1 MGNGMDSSILDTYL
15 YEENNLLDQLD
26 EMLVADEKNGDFSA
40 DDVNEIFRIMH
51 TIKGSSAMMEFTSI
65 STIAHHIEDV
75 FFYIRDKGIE
85 TLDPEHKKELFN
97 LMFRSEDYL
106 RSEIEKIEQ
115 GEPLSTNIDDFANE
129 INSFLQ
135 KISGATS
142 VDRTEK
148 AASDKPAETAP
159 EKPAEPA
166 APAPA
171 PTALIGELPDDKDAT
186 CFFHVFLE
194 EGIGME
200 NLRAFMIVN
209 AVRECEVDFRYYPDD
224 MESNQDSSQSIAENG
239 FFLAF
244 NSREDAAKAETLLK
258 IQNHIRSYE
267 LIDAKAAAEPQNA
280 QPAVSEPERDT
291 KAASQSAAPAAKP
304 ATPAPAPAPAQ
315 ASKKPASSSSHAPIK
330 QNLISVNLMKL
341 DSLMNIVGEIV
352 ITESMVT
359 SSPELNLLPR
369 DNRDNFMK
377 SARQLRKL
385 TNDLQDIAMSL
396 RMVPISGIFQKM
408 NRIVRDMK
416 QSLDKDVRLTI
427 IGEDTEVDKTIIDN
441 IQDPIMHI
449 VRNSMDHGIEETAQE
464 RIDAGKDPQGEII
477 LSASHTSSEVVI
489 SITDDG
495 YGMDP
500 QQILKK
506 AESKNMLTKPASEY
520 TQKEILGLIMLPGFS
535 TNTQVTEYSGRGV
548 GMDVVR
554 KNVEA
559 LGGTVAVSSTLGKGT
574 SISMKIPLT
583 LAIVDGMKV
592 TVGDSIFTI
601 PIANIRQSFKVKAEQ
616 IIRDEYGNEMV
627 ERVDRFYPI
636 VRLHS
641 FYHLPTEVTQME
653 DGILL
658 WVEANDRSYC
668 LFVDDLIGEQQV
680 VVKPLP
686 AFLSDFNLKEHGITG
701 CTILGDG
708 NISIIL
714 DVLNLYSIAVENA

>member
-1 MGNGMDSSILDTYL
+1 MSSGMDSSILDTYL

-26 EMLVADEKNGDFSA
+26 EMLVADEKNGDFST

-51 TIKGSSAMMEFTSI
+51 TIKGSSAMMEFNSI

-106 RSEIEKIEQ
+106 RSEIEKVEQ
-115 GEPLSTNIDDFANE
+115 GVPLSTDIDAFSNE
-129 INSFLQ
+129 INSFLK
-135 KISGATS
+135 KISGAAPAQPEAS
-142 VDRTEK
+142 Q
-148 AASDKPAETAP
+148 AASGSSN
-159 EKPAEPA
+159 PA
-166 APAPA
+166 APAS
-171 PTALIGELPDDKDAT
+171 LPDDKDAA

-194 EGIGME
+194 EGVGME
-200 NLRAFMIVN
+200 NLRAYMIVN
-209 AVRECEVDFRYYPDD
+209 AVRECEVTFRFYPSD
-224 MESNQDSSQSIAENG
+224 METDPDTSQKIAENG

-244 NSREDAAKAETLLK
+244 DSSEDASKAEGILK
-258 IQNHIRSYE
+258 TQNHIRSYE
-267 LIDAKAAAEPQNA
+267 LVNVPKAAPPAKAEEKKAS
-280 QPAVSEPERDT
+280 VS
-291 KAASQSAAPAAKP
+291 KP
-304 ATPAPAPAPAQ
+304 TAPAPASTDTAAGKAAPML
-315 ASKKPASSSSHAPIK
+315 SHAPVK

-341 DSLMNIVGEIV
+341 DSLMDIVGEIV

-396 RMVPISGIFQKM
+396 RMVPISGVFQKM

-416 QSLDKDVRLTI
+416 QSLGKDVRLTI
-427 IGEDTEVDKTIIDN
+427 VGEDTEVDKTIVDN

-464 RIDAGKDPQGEII
+464 RIAAGKDPQGEIV

-489 SITDDG
+489 SIKDDG

-500 QQILKK
+500 QKILEK
-506 AESKNMLTKPASEY
+506 ARSKNMLTKPDSEY
-520 TQKEILGLIMLPGFS
+520 SQKEILGLIMLPGFS
-535 TNTQVTEYSGRGV
+535 TNTAVTEYSGRGV
-548 GMDVVR
+548 GMDVVK
-554 KNVEA
+554 KNVES
-559 LGGTVAVSSTLGKGT
+559 LGGIVSVSSTYGEGT
-574 SISMKIPLT
+574 TISMKIPLT

-601 PIANIRQSFKVKAEQ
+601 PIANIRQSFKVKADQ
-616 IIRDEYGNEMV
+616 VIKDEYGNEMV
-627 ERVDRFYPI
+627 ERVDHFYPI

-686 AFLSDFNLKEHGITG
+686 AFLSEFNLKDHGITG
-701 CTILGDG
+701 CTIMGDG

-714 DVLNLYSIAVENA
+714 DILSLYSIAVENA

>member
-1 MGNGMDSSILDTYL
+1 MSSGMDSSILDTYL

-26 EMLVADEKNGDFSA
+26 EMLVADEKNGDFST

-51 TIKGSSAMMEFTSI
+51 TIKGSSAMMEFNSI

-106 RSEIEKIEQ
+106 RSEIEKVEQ
-115 GEPLSTNIDDFANE
+115 GVPLSTDIDAFSNE
-129 INSFLQ
+129 INSFLK
-135 KISGATS
+135 KISGAAPAQP
-142 VDRTEK
+142 E
-148 AASDKPAETAP
+148 ASQ
-159 EKPAEPA
+159 A
-166 APAPA
+166 APAASGAAA
-171 PTALIGELPDDKDAT
+171 PSSLPDDKDAA

-194 EGIGME
+194 EGVGME
-200 NLRAFMIVN
+200 NLRAYMIVN
-209 AVRECEVDFRYYPDD
+209 AVRECEVTFRFYPSD
-224 MESNQDSSQSIAENG
+224 METDSDTSQKIAENG

-244 NSREDAAKAETLLK
+244 DSSEDASKAEGILK
-258 IQNHIRSYE
+258 TQNHIRSYE
-267 LIDAKAAAEPQNA
+267 LVNVPKAAPPAKAEEKKAS
-280 QPAVSEPERDT
+280 VSKST
-291 KAASQSAAPAAKP
+291 
-304 ATPAPAPAPAQ
+304 APAPASTDTAAGKAAPML
-315 ASKKPASSSSHAPIK
+315 SHAPVK

-341 DSLMNIVGEIV
+341 DSLMDIVGEIV

-396 RMVPISGIFQKM
+396 RMVPISGVFQKM

-416 QSLDKDVRLTI
+416 QSLGKDVRLTI
-427 IGEDTEVDKTIIDN
+427 VGEDTEVDKTIVDN

-464 RIDAGKDPQGEII
+464 RIAAGKDPQGEIV

-489 SITDDG
+489 SVKDDG

-500 QQILKK
+500 QKILEK
-506 AESKNMLTKPASEY
+506 ARSKNMLTKPDSEY
-520 TQKEILGLIMLPGFS
+520 SQKEILGLIMLPGFS
-535 TNTQVTEYSGRGV
+535 TNTAVTEYSGRGV
-548 GMDVVR
+548 GMDVVK
-554 KNVEA
+554 KNVES
-559 LGGTVAVSSTLGKGT
+559 LGGIVSVSSTYGEGT
-574 SISMKIPLT
+574 TISMKIPLT

-601 PIANIRQSFKVKAEQ
+601 PIANIRQSFKVKADQ
-616 IIRDEYGNEMV
+616 VIKDEYGNEMV
-627 ERVDRFYPI
+627 ERVDHFYPI

-686 AFLSDFNLKEHGITG
+686 AFLSEFNLKDHGITG
-701 CTILGDG
+701 CTIMGDG

-714 DVLNLYSIAVENA
+714 DILSLYSIAVENA

>member
-1 MGNGMDSSILDTYL
+1 MSSGMDSSILDTYL

-26 EMLVADEKNGDFSA
+26 EMLVADEKNGDFST

-51 TIKGSSAMMEFTSI
+51 TIKGSSAMMEFNSI

-106 RSEIEKIEQ
+106 RSEIEKVEQ
-115 GEPLSTNIDDFANE
+115 GVPLSTDIDAFSNE
-129 INSFLQ
+129 INSFLK
-135 KISGATS
+135 KISGAAPAQP
-142 VDRTEK
+142 E
-148 AASDKPAETAP
+148 ASQ
-159 EKPAEPA
+159 A
-166 APAPA
+166 APAASGAAASGAAASGAAASGAAASGAAASGAAAPGAAAPA
-171 PTALIGELPDDKDAT
+171 SLPDDKDAA

-194 EGIGME
+194 EGVGME
-200 NLRAFMIVN
+200 NLRAYMIVN
-209 AVRECEVDFRYYPDD
+209 AVKECDVNFRFYPSD
-224 MESNQDSSQSIAENG
+224 METDQDTSQTIAENG

-244 NSREDAAKAETLLK
+244 DSSEDASKAEGILK
-258 IQNHIRSYE
+258 TQNHIRSYE
-267 LIDAKAAAEPQNA
+267 LVNVPKAAPPAKAEEKKAS
-280 QPAVSEPERDT
+280 VS
-291 KAASQSAAPAAKP
+291 KP
-304 ATPAPAPAPAQ
+304 TAPAPASTDTAAGKAAPML
-315 ASKKPASSSSHAPIK
+315 SHAPVK

-341 DSLMNIVGEIV
+341 DSLMDIVGEIV

-396 RMVPISGIFQKM
+396 RMVPISGVFQKM

-416 QSLDKDVRLTI
+416 QSLGKDVRLTI
-427 IGEDTEVDKTIIDN
+427 VGEDTEVDKTIVDN

-464 RIDAGKDPQGEII
+464 RIAAGKDPQGEIV

-489 SITDDG
+489 SVKDDG

-500 QQILKK
+500 QKILEK
-506 AESKNMLTKPASEY
+506 ARSKNMLTKPDSEY
-520 TQKEILGLIMLPGFS
+520 SQKEILGLIMLPGFS
-535 TNTQVTEYSGRGV
+535 TNTEVTEYSGRGV
-548 GMDVVR
+548 GMDVVK
-554 KNVEA
+554 KNVES
-559 LGGTVAVSSTLGKGT
+559 LGGIVSVSSTYGEGT
-574 SISMKIPLT
+574 TISMKIPLT

-601 PIANIRQSFKVKAEQ
+601 PIANIRQSFKVKADQ
-616 IIRDEYGNEMV
+616 VIKDEYGNEMV
-627 ERVDRFYPI
+627 ERVDHFYPI

-686 AFLSDFNLKEHGITG
+686 AFLSEFNLKDHGITG
-701 CTILGDG
+701 CTIMGDG

-714 DVLNLYSIAVENA
+714 DILSLYSIAVENA

>member
-1 MGNGMDSSILDTYL
+1 MSSGMDSSILDTYL

-26 EMLVADEKNGDFSA
+26 EMLVADEKNGDFST

-51 TIKGSSAMMEFTSI
+51 TIKGSSAMMEFNSI

-106 RSEIEKIEQ
+106 RSEIEKVEQ
-115 GEPLSTNIDDFANE
+115 GVPLSTDIDAFSNE
-129 INSFLQ
+129 INSFLK
-135 KISGATS
+135 KISGAAPAQPEAS
-142 VDRTEK
+142 QAAP
-148 AASDKPAETAP
+148 AASGAA
-159 EKPAEPA
+159 ASGAAASGAAASAPA
-166 APAPA
+166 APAS
-171 PTALIGELPDDKDAT
+171 LPDDKDAA

-194 EGIGME
+194 EGVGME
-200 NLRAFMIVN
+200 NLRAYMIVN
-209 AVRECEVDFRYYPDD
+209 AVKECDVNFRFYPSD
-224 MESNQDSSQSIAENG
+224 METDQDTSQTIAENG

-244 NSREDAAKAETLLK
+244 DSSEDASKAEGILK
-258 IQNHIRSYE
+258 TQNHIRSYE
-267 LIDAKAAAEPQNA
+267 LVNVSKAAPPAKAEEKKAS
-280 QPAVSEPERDT
+280 VS
-291 KAASQSAAPAAKP
+291 KP
-304 ATPAPAPAPAQ
+304 TAPAPASTDTAAGKAAPML
-315 ASKKPASSSSHAPIK
+315 SHAPVK

-341 DSLMNIVGEIV
+341 DSLMDIVGEIV

-396 RMVPISGIFQKM
+396 RMVPISGVFQKM

-416 QSLDKDVRLTI
+416 QSLGKDVRLTI
-427 IGEDTEVDKTIIDN
+427 VGEDTEVDKTIVDN

-464 RIDAGKDPQGEII
+464 RIAAGKDPQGEIV

-489 SITDDG
+489 SVKDDG

-500 QQILKK
+500 QKILEK
-506 AESKNMLTKPASEY
+506 ARSKNMLTKPDSEY
-520 TQKEILGLIMLPGFS
+520 SQKEILGLIMLPGFS
-535 TNTQVTEYSGRGV
+535 TNTEVTEYSGRGV
-548 GMDVVR
+548 GMDVVK
-554 KNVEA
+554 KNVES
-559 LGGTVAVSSTLGKGT
+559 LGGIVSVSSTYGEGT
-574 SISMKIPLT
+574 TISMKIPLT

-601 PIANIRQSFKVKAEQ
+601 PIANIRQSFKVKADQ
-616 IIRDEYGNEMV
+616 VIKDEYGNEMV
-627 ERVDRFYPI
+627 ERVDHFYPI

-686 AFLSDFNLKEHGITG
+686 AFLSEFNLKDHGITG
-701 CTILGDG
+701 CTIMGDG

-714 DVLNLYSIAVENA
+714 DILSLYSIAVENA

>member
-1 MGNGMDSSILDTYL
+1 MSSGMDSSILDAYL

-26 EMLVADEKNGDFSA
+26 EMLVADEKNGDFST

-51 TIKGSSAMMEFTSI
+51 TIKGSSAMMEFNSI
-65 STIAHHIEDV
+65 STIAHRIEDV

-106 RSEIEKIEQ
+106 RSEIEKVEQ
-115 GEPLSTNIDDFANE
+115 GVPLSTDIDAFSNE
-129 INSFLQ
+129 INSFLK
-135 KISGATS
+135 KISGA
-142 VDRTEK
+142 
-148 AASDKPAETAP
+148 A
-159 EKPAEPA
+159 PA
-166 APAPA
+166 APEASQAAPA
-171 PTALIGELPDDKDAT
+171 ASGAAAPSSLPDDKDAA

-194 EGIGME
+194 EGVGME
-200 NLRAFMIVN
+200 NLRAYMIVN
-209 AVRECEVDFRYYPDD
+209 AVRECEVTFRFYPSD
-224 MESNQDSSQSIAENG
+224 METDPDTSQKIAENG

-244 NSREDAAKAETLLK
+244 DSSEDASKAEGILK
-258 IQNHIRSYE
+258 TQNHIRSYE
-267 LIDAKAAAEPQNA
+267 LVNVPKAAPPAKAEEKKAS
-280 QPAVSEPERDT
+280 VS
-291 KAASQSAAPAAKP
+291 KP
-304 ATPAPAPAPAQ
+304 TAPAPASTDTAAGKAAPML
-315 ASKKPASSSSHAPIK
+315 SHAPVK

-341 DSLMNIVGEIV
+341 DSLMDIVGEIV

-396 RMVPISGIFQKM
+396 RMVPISGVFQKM

-416 QSLDKDVRLTI
+416 QSLGKDVRLTI
-427 IGEDTEVDKTIIDN
+427 VGEDTEVDKTIVDN

-464 RIDAGKDPQGEII
+464 RIAAGKDPQGEIV

-489 SITDDG
+489 SVKDDG

-500 QQILKK
+500 QKILEK
-506 AESKNMLTKPASEY
+506 ARSKNMLTKPDSEY
-520 TQKEILGLIMLPGFS
+520 SQKEILGLIMLPGFS
-535 TNTQVTEYSGRGV
+535 TNTEVTEYSGRGV
-548 GMDVVR
+548 GMDVVK
-554 KNVEA
+554 KNVES
-559 LGGTVAVSSTLGKGT
+559 LGGIVSVSSTYGEGT
-574 SISMKIPLT
+574 TISMKIPLT

-601 PIANIRQSFKVKAEQ
+601 PIANIRQSFKVKADQ
-616 IIRDEYGNEMV
+616 VIKDEYGNEMV
-627 ERVDRFYPI
+627 ERVDHFYPI

-686 AFLSDFNLKEHGITG
+686 AFLSEFNLKDHGITG
-701 CTILGDG
+701 CTIMGDG

-714 DVLNLYSIAVENA
+714 DILSLYSIAVENA

>member
-1 MGNGMDSSILDTYL
+1 MSSGMDSSILDTYL

-26 EMLVADEKNGDFSA
+26 EMLVADEKNGDFST

-51 TIKGSSAMMEFTSI
+51 TIKGSSAMMEFNSI

-106 RSEIEKIEQ
+106 RSEIEKVEQ
-115 GEPLSTNIDDFANE
+115 GLPLSTDIDAFSNE
-129 INSFLQ
+129 INSFLK
-135 KISGATS
+135 KISGAAPAQP
-142 VDRTEK
+142 E
-148 AASDKPAETAP
+148 ASQ
-159 EKPAEPA
+159 A
-166 APAPA
+166 APAASGAAAPA
-171 PTALIGELPDDKDAT
+171 SLPDDKAAA

-194 EGIGME
+194 EGVGME
-200 NLRAFMIVN
+200 NLRAYMIVN
-209 AVRECEVDFRYYPDD
+209 AVRECEVTFRFYPSD
-224 MESNQDSSQSIAENG
+224 METDSDTSQKIAENG

-244 NSREDAAKAETLLK
+244 DSSEDASKAEGILK
-258 IQNHIRSYE
+258 TQNHIRSYE
-267 LIDAKAAAEPQNA
+267 LVNVPKAAPPIKAEEKKA
-280 QPAVSEPERDT
+280 SVSKST
-291 KAASQSAAPAAKP
+291 
-304 ATPAPAPAPAQ
+304 APAPASTDTAAVKAAPM
-315 ASKKPASSSSHAPIK
+315 PSHAPVK

-341 DSLMNIVGEIV
+341 DSLMDIVGEIV

-396 RMVPISGIFQKM
+396 RMVPISGVFQKM

-416 QSLDKDVRLTI
+416 QSLGKDVRLTI
-427 IGEDTEVDKTIIDN
+427 VGEDTEVDKTIVDN

-464 RIDAGKDPQGEII
+464 RIAAGKDPQGEIV

-489 SITDDG
+489 SVKDDG

-500 QQILKK
+500 QKILEK
-506 AESKNMLTKPASEY
+506 ARSKNMLTKPDSEY
-520 TQKEILGLIMLPGFS
+520 SQKEILGLIMLPGFS
-535 TNTQVTEYSGRGV
+535 TNTEVTEYSGRGV
-548 GMDVVR
+548 GMDVVK
-554 KNVEA
+554 KNVES
-559 LGGTVAVSSTLGKGT
+559 LGGIVSVSSTYGEGT
-574 SISMKIPLT
+574 TISMKIPLT

-601 PIANIRQSFKVKAEQ
+601 PIANIRQSFKVKADQ
-616 IIRDEYGNEMV
+616 VIKDEYGNEMV
-627 ERVDRFYPI
+627 ERVDHFYPI

-686 AFLSDFNLKEHGITG
+686 AFLSEFNLKDHGITG
-701 CTILGDG
+701 CTIMGDG

-714 DVLNLYSIAVENA
+714 DILSLYSIAVENA

>member
-1 MGNGMDSSILDTYL
+1 MSSGMDSSILDTYL

-26 EMLVADEKNGDFSA
+26 EMLVADEKNGDFST

-51 TIKGSSAMMEFTSI
+51 TIKGSSAMMEFNSI

-106 RSEIEKIEQ
+106 RSEIEKVEQ
-115 GEPLSTNIDDFANE
+115 GVPLSTDIDAFSNE
-129 INSFLQ
+129 INSFLK
-135 KISGATS
+135 KISGAAPAQPEAS
-142 VDRTEK
+142 Q
-148 AASDKPAETAP
+148 AASGSSN
-159 EKPAEPA
+159 PA
-166 APAPA
+166 APAS
-171 PTALIGELPDDKDAT
+171 LPDDKDAA

-194 EGIGME
+194 EGVGME
-200 NLRAFMIVN
+200 NLRAYMIVN
-209 AVRECEVDFRYYPDD
+209 AVKECDVNFRFYPSD
-224 MESNQDSSQSIAENG
+224 METDQDTSQTIAENG

-244 NSREDAAKAETLLK
+244 DSSEDASKAEGILK
-258 IQNHIRSYE
+258 TQNHIRSYE
-267 LIDAKAAAEPQNA
+267 LVNVPKAAPPAKAEEKKAS
-280 QPAVSEPERDT
+280 VS
-291 KAASQSAAPAAKP
+291 KP
-304 ATPAPAPAPAQ
+304 TAPAPASTDTAAGKAAPML
-315 ASKKPASSSSHAPIK
+315 SHAPVK

-341 DSLMNIVGEIV
+341 DSLMDIVGEIV

-396 RMVPISGIFQKM
+396 RMVPISGVFQKM

-416 QSLDKDVRLTI
+416 QSLGKDVRLTI
-427 IGEDTEVDKTIIDN
+427 VGEDTEVDKTIVDN

-464 RIDAGKDPQGEII
+464 RIAAGKDPQGEIV

-489 SITDDG
+489 SVKDDG

-500 QQILKK
+500 QKILEK
-506 AESKNMLTKPASEY
+506 ARSKNMLTKPDSEY
-520 TQKEILGLIMLPGFS
+520 SQKEILGLIMLPGFS
-535 TNTQVTEYSGRGV
+535 TNTEVTEYSGRGV
-548 GMDVVR
+548 GMDVVK
-554 KNVEA
+554 KNVES
-559 LGGTVAVSSTLGKGT
+559 LGGIVSVSSTYGEGT
-574 SISMKIPLT
+574 TISMKIPLT

-601 PIANIRQSFKVKAEQ
+601 PIANIRQSFKVKADQ
-616 IIRDEYGNEMV
+616 VIKDEYGNEMV
-627 ERVDRFYPI
+627 ERVDHFYPI

-686 AFLSDFNLKEHGITG
+686 AFLSEFNLKDHGITG
-701 CTILGDG
+701 CTIMGDG

-714 DVLNLYSIAVENA
+714 DILSLYSIAVENA

>member
-1 MGNGMDSSILDTYL
+1 MSSGMDSSILDAYL

-26 EMLVADEKNGDFSA
+26 EMLVADEKNGDFST

-51 TIKGSSAMMEFTSI
+51 TIKGSSAMMEFNSI
-65 STIAHHIEDV
+65 STIAHRNEDV

-106 RSEIEKIEQ
+106 RSEIEKVEQ
-115 GEPLSTNIDDFANE
+115 GVPLSTDIDAFSNE
-129 INSFLQ
+129 INSFLK
-135 KISGATS
+135 KISGAAP
-142 VDRTEK
+142 
-148 AASDKPAETAP
+148 AACEASQAAP
-159 EKPAEPA
+159 EASQA
-166 APAPA
+166 APAASGAAA
-171 PTALIGELPDDKDAT
+171 PSSLPDDKDAA

-194 EGIGME
+194 EGVGME
-200 NLRAFMIVN
+200 NLRAYMIVN
-209 AVRECEVDFRYYPDD
+209 AVKECDVNFRFYPSD
-224 MESNQDSSQSIAENG
+224 METDQDTSQTIAENG

-244 NSREDAAKAETLLK
+244 NSREDASKAEGILK
-258 IQNHIRSYE
+258 TQNHIRSYE
-267 LIDAKAAAEPQNA
+267 LVDAPK
-280 QPAVSEPERDT
+280 
-291 KAASQSAAPAAKP
+291 AAPAP
-304 ATPAPAPAPAQ
+304 TVET
-315 ASKKPASSSSHAPIK
+315 KKVSPPKSPASTASSPDTAAKKAAPQLTHTPVK

-341 DSLMNIVGEIV
+341 DSLMDIVGEIV

-396 RMVPISGIFQKM
+396 RMVPISGVFQKM

-416 QSLDKDVRLTI
+416 QSLGKDVRLTI
-427 IGEDTEVDKTIIDN
+427 VGEDTEVDKTIVDN

-449 VRNSMDHGIEETAQE
+449 VRNSMDHGIEETTQE
-464 RIDAGKDPQGEII
+464 RIDAGKDPQGEIV

-489 SITDDG
+489 SVKDDG
-495 YGMDP
+495 YGIDP
-500 QQILKK
+500 QKILEK
-506 AESKNMLTKPASEY
+506 AQAKNMLTKPASEY
-520 TQKEILGLIMLPGFS
+520 SQKEILGLIMLPGFS
-535 TNTQVTEYSGRGV
+535 TNTAVTEYSGRGV
-548 GMDVVR
+548 GMDVVK
-554 KNVEA
+554 KNVES
-559 LGGTVAVSSTLGKGT
+559 LGGIVSVSSTCGEGT
-574 SISMKIPLT
+574 TISMKIPLT

-601 PIANIRQSFKVKAEQ
+601 PIANIRQSFKVKADQ
-616 IIRDEYGNEMV
+616 VIKDEYGNEMV

-686 AFLSDFNLKEHGITG
+686 AFLSEFNLKDHGITG
-701 CTILGDG
+701 CTIMGDG

-714 DVLNLYSIAVENA
+714 DILSLYSIAVENA

>member
-1 MGNGMDSSILDTYL
+1 
-15 YEENNLLDQLD
+15 
-26 EMLVADEKNGDFSA
+26 
-40 DDVNEIFRIMH
+40 
-51 TIKGSSAMMEFTSI
+51 MEFNSI

-106 RSEIEKIEQ
+106 RSEIEKVEQ
-115 GEPLSTNIDDFANE
+115 GVPLSTDIDTFSNE
-129 INSFLQ
+129 INSFLK
-135 KISGATS
+135 KISG
-142 VDRTEK
+142 
-148 AASDKPAETAP
+148 TAP
-159 EKPAEPA
+159 AQPEASQA
-166 APAPA
+166 APATSGAAA
-171 PTALIGELPDDKDAT
+171 PSSLPDDKDAA

-194 EGIGME
+194 EGVGME
-200 NLRAFMIVN
+200 NLRAYMIVN
-209 AVRECEVDFRYYPDD
+209 AVKECDVNFRFYPSD
-224 MESNQDSSQSIAENG
+224 METDQDTSQTIAENG

-244 NSREDAAKAETLLK
+244 NSREDASKAEGILK
-258 IQNHIRSYE
+258 TQNHIRSYE
-267 LIDAKAAAEPQNA
+267 LVDDPK
-280 QPAVSEPERDT
+280 
-291 KAASQSAAPAAKP
+291 AAPAPTVETKKVSP
-304 ATPAPAPAPAQ
+304 
-315 ASKKPASSSSHAPIK
+315 SKSPASTASSPDTAAKKVAPQLTHTPVK

-341 DSLMNIVGEIV
+341 DSLMDIVGEIV

-396 RMVPISGIFQKM
+396 RMVPISGVFQKM

-416 QSLDKDVRLTI
+416 QSLGKDVRLTI
-427 IGEDTEVDKTIIDN
+427 VGEDTEVDKTIVDN

-464 RIDAGKDPQGEII
+464 RIAAGKDPQGEIV

-489 SITDDG
+489 SVKDDG

-500 QQILKK
+500 QKILEK
-506 AESKNMLTKPASEY
+506 ARSKNMLTKPDSEY
-520 TQKEILGLIMLPGFS
+520 SQKEILGLIMLPGFS
-535 TNTQVTEYSGRGV
+535 TNTTVTEYSGRGV
-548 GMDVVR
+548 GMDVVK
-554 KNVEA
+554 KNVES
-559 LGGTVAVSSTLGKGT
+559 LGGIVSVSSTYGEGT
-574 SISMKIPLT
+574 TISMKIPLT

-601 PIANIRQSFKVKAEQ
+601 PIANIRQSFKVKADQ
-616 IIRDEYGNEMV
+616 VIKDEYGNEMV
-627 ERVDRFYPI
+627 ERVDHFYPI

-686 AFLSDFNLKEHGITG
+686 AFLSEFNLKDHGITG
-701 CTILGDG
+701 CTIMGDG

-714 DVLNLYSIAVENA
+714 DILSLYSIAVENA

>member
-1 MGNGMDSSILDTYL
+1 MSSGMDSSILDTYL

-26 EMLVADEKNGDFSA
+26 EMLVADEKNGDFST

-51 TIKGSSAMMEFTSI
+51 TIKGSSAMMEFNSI

-106 RSEIEKIEQ
+106 RSEIEKVEQ
-115 GEPLSTNIDDFANE
+115 GVPLSTDIDAFSNE
-129 INSFLQ
+129 INSFLK
-135 KISGATS
+135 KISGAAPAQPEAS
-142 VDRTEK
+142 QAAP
-148 AASDKPAETAP
+148 AASGAA
-159 EKPAEPA
+159 ASGAAASGAAASAPA
-166 APAPA
+166 APAS
-171 PTALIGELPDDKDAT
+171 LPDDKDAA

-194 EGIGME
+194 EGVGME
-200 NLRAFMIVN
+200 NLRAYMIVN
-209 AVRECEVDFRYYPDD
+209 AVKECDVNFRFYPSD
-224 MESNQDSSQSIAENG
+224 METDQDTSQTIAENG

-244 NSREDAAKAETLLK
+244 DSSEDASKAEGILK
-258 IQNHIRSYE
+258 TQNHIRSYE
-267 LIDAKAAAEPQNA
+267 LVNVSKAAPPAKAEEKKAS
-280 QPAVSEPERDT
+280 VSKST
-291 KAASQSAAPAAKP
+291 
-304 ATPAPAPAPAQ
+304 APAPASTDTAAGKAAPML
-315 ASKKPASSSSHAPIK
+315 SHAPVK

-341 DSLMNIVGEIV
+341 DSLMDIVGEIV

-396 RMVPISGIFQKM
+396 RMVPISGVFQKM

-416 QSLDKDVRLTI
+416 QSLGKDVRLTI
-427 IGEDTEVDKTIIDN
+427 VGEDTEVDKTIVDN

-464 RIDAGKDPQGEII
+464 RIAAGKDPQGEIV

-489 SITDDG
+489 SVKDDG

-500 QQILKK
+500 QKILEK
-506 AESKNMLTKPASEY
+506 ARSKNMLTKPDSEY
-520 TQKEILGLIMLPGFS
+520 SQKEILGLIMLPGFS
-535 TNTQVTEYSGRGV
+535 TNTAVTEYSGRGV
-548 GMDVVR
+548 GMDVVK
-554 KNVEA
+554 KNVES
-559 LGGTVAVSSTLGKGT
+559 LGGIVSVSSTYGEGT
-574 SISMKIPLT
+574 TISMKIPLT

-601 PIANIRQSFKVKAEQ
+601 PIANIRQSFKVKADQ
-616 IIRDEYGNEMV
+616 VIKDEYGNEMV
-627 ERVDRFYPI
+627 ERVDHFYPI

-686 AFLSDFNLKEHGITG
+686 AFLSEFNLKDHGITG
-701 CTILGDG
+701 CTIMGDG

-714 DVLNLYSIAVENA
+714 DILSLYSIAVENA

>member
-1 MGNGMDSSILDTYL
+1 MSSGMDSSILDTYL

-26 EMLVADEKNGDFSA
+26 EMLVADEKNGDFST

-51 TIKGSSAMMEFTSI
+51 TIKGSSAMMEFNSI

-106 RSEIEKIEQ
+106 RSEIEKVEQ
-115 GEPLSTNIDDFANE
+115 GVPLSTDIDAFSNE
-129 INSFLQ
+129 INSFLK
-135 KISGATS
+135 KISG
-142 VDRTEK
+142 
-148 AASDKPAETAP
+148 TAP
-159 EKPAEPA
+159 AQPEASQA
-166 APAPA
+166 APATSGAAA
-171 PTALIGELPDDKDAT
+171 PSSLPDDKDAA

-194 EGIGME
+194 EGVGME
-200 NLRAFMIVN
+200 NLRAYMIVN
-209 AVRECEVDFRYYPDD
+209 AVKECDVNFRFYPSD
-224 MESNQDSSQSIAENG
+224 METDQDTSQTIAENG

-244 NSREDAAKAETLLK
+244 NSREDASKAEGILK
-258 IQNHIRSYE
+258 TQNHIRSYE
-267 LIDAKAAAEPQNA
+267 LVDDPK
-280 QPAVSEPERDT
+280 
-291 KAASQSAAPAAKP
+291 AAPAPTVETKKVSP
-304 ATPAPAPAPAQ
+304 
-315 ASKKPASSSSHAPIK
+315 SKSPASTASSPDTAAKKVAPQLTHTPVK

-341 DSLMNIVGEIV
+341 DSLMDIVGEIV

-396 RMVPISGIFQKM
+396 RMVPISGVFQKM

-416 QSLDKDVRLTI
+416 QSLGKDVRLTI
-427 IGEDTEVDKTIIDN
+427 VGEDTEVDKTIVDN

-464 RIDAGKDPQGEII
+464 RIAAGKDPQGEIV

-489 SITDDG
+489 SVKDDG

-500 QQILKK
+500 QKILEK
-506 AESKNMLTKPASEY
+506 ARSKNMLTKPDSEY
-520 TQKEILGLIMLPGFS
+520 SQKEILGLIMLPGFS
-535 TNTQVTEYSGRGV
+535 TNTTVTEYSGRGV
-548 GMDVVR
+548 GMDVVK
-554 KNVEA
+554 KNVES
-559 LGGTVAVSSTLGKGT
+559 LGGIVSVSSTYGEGT
-574 SISMKIPLT
+574 TISMKIPLT

-601 PIANIRQSFKVKAEQ
+601 PIANIRQSFKVKADQ
-616 IIRDEYGNEMV
+616 VIKDEYGNEMV
-627 ERVDRFYPI
+627 ERVDHFYPI

-686 AFLSDFNLKEHGITG
+686 AFLSEFNLKDHGITG
-701 CTILGDG
+701 CTIMGDG

-714 DVLNLYSIAVENA
+714 DILSLYSIAVENA

>member
-1 MGNGMDSSILDTYL
+1 MSSGMDSSILDTYL

-26 EMLVADEKNGDFSA
+26 EMLVADEKNGDFST

-51 TIKGSSAMMEFTSI
+51 TIKGSSAMMEFNSI

-106 RSEIEKIEQ
+106 RSEIEKVEQ
-115 GEPLSTNIDDFANE
+115 GVPLSTDIDAFSNE
-129 INSFLQ
+129 INSFLK
-135 KISGATS
+135 KISGAAPAQP
-142 VDRTEK
+142 E
-148 AASDKPAETAP
+148 ASQ
-159 EKPAEPA
+159 A
-166 APAPA
+166 APAASGAAASGAAASGAAAPGAAAPA
-171 PTALIGELPDDKDAT
+171 SLPDDKDAA

-194 EGIGME
+194 EGVGME
-200 NLRAFMIVN
+200 NLRAYMIVN
-209 AVRECEVDFRYYPDD
+209 AVRECEVTFRFYPSD
-224 MESNQDSSQSIAENG
+224 METDPDTSQKIAENG

-244 NSREDAAKAETLLK
+244 DSSEDASKAEGILK
-258 IQNHIRSYE
+258 TQNHIRSYE
-267 LIDAKAAAEPQNA
+267 LVNVPKAAPPAKAEEKKAS
-280 QPAVSEPERDT
+280 VS
-291 KAASQSAAPAAKP
+291 KP
-304 ATPAPAPAPAQ
+304 TAPAPASTDTAAGKAAPML
-315 ASKKPASSSSHAPIK
+315 SHAPVK

-341 DSLMNIVGEIV
+341 DSLMDIVGEIV

-396 RMVPISGIFQKM
+396 RMVPISGVFQKM

-416 QSLDKDVRLTI
+416 QSLGKDVRLTI
-427 IGEDTEVDKTIIDN
+427 VGEDTEVDKTIVDN

-464 RIDAGKDPQGEII
+464 RIAAGKDPQGEIV

-489 SITDDG
+489 SVKDDG

-500 QQILKK
+500 QKILEK
-506 AESKNMLTKPASEY
+506 ARSKNMLTKPDSEY
-520 TQKEILGLIMLPGFS
+520 SQKEILGLIMLPGFS
-535 TNTQVTEYSGRGV
+535 TNTEVTEYSGRGV
-548 GMDVVR
+548 GMDVVK
-554 KNVEA
+554 KNVES
-559 LGGTVAVSSTLGKGT
+559 LGGIVSVSSTYGEGT
-574 SISMKIPLT
+574 TISMKIPLT

-601 PIANIRQSFKVKAEQ
+601 PIANIRQSFKVKADQ
-616 IIRDEYGNEMV
+616 VIKDEYGNEMV
-627 ERVDRFYPI
+627 ERVDHFYPI

-686 AFLSDFNLKEHGITG
+686 SL
-701 CTILGDG
+701 
-708 NISIIL
+708 
-714 DVLNLYSIAVENA
+714 

>member
-1 MGNGMDSSILDTYL
+1 MSSGMDSSILDTYL

-26 EMLVADEKNGDFSA
+26 EMLVADEKNGDFST

-51 TIKGSSAMMEFTSI
+51 TIKGSSAMMEFNSI

-106 RSEIEKIEQ
+106 RSEIEKVEQ
-115 GEPLSTNIDDFANE
+115 GVPLSTDIDAFSNE
-129 INSFLQ
+129 INSFLK
-135 KISGATS
+135 KISGAAPAQP
-142 VDRTEK
+142 E
-148 AASDKPAETAP
+148 ASQ
-159 EKPAEPA
+159 A
-166 APAPA
+166 APAASGAAASGAAASGAAAPGAAAPA
-171 PTALIGELPDDKDAT
+171 SLPDDKDAA

-194 EGIGME
+194 EGVGME
-200 NLRAFMIVN
+200 NLRAYMIVN
-209 AVRECEVDFRYYPDD
+209 AVKECDVNFRFYPSD
-224 MESNQDSSQSIAENG
+224 METDQDTSQTIAENG

-244 NSREDAAKAETLLK
+244 DSSEDASKAEGILK
-258 IQNHIRSYE
+258 TQNHIRSYE
-267 LIDAKAAAEPQNA
+267 LVNVPKAAPPAKAEEKKAS
-280 QPAVSEPERDT
+280 VS
-291 KAASQSAAPAAKP
+291 KP
-304 ATPAPAPAPAQ
+304 TAPAPASTDTAAGKAAPML
-315 ASKKPASSSSHAPIK
+315 SHAPVK

-341 DSLMNIVGEIV
+341 DSLMDIVGEIV

-396 RMVPISGIFQKM
+396 RMVPISGVFQKM

-416 QSLDKDVRLTI
+416 QSLGKDVRLTI
-427 IGEDTEVDKTIIDN
+427 VGEDTEVDKTIVDN

-464 RIDAGKDPQGEII
+464 RIAAGKDPQGEIV

-489 SITDDG
+489 SVKDDG

-500 QQILKK
+500 QKILEK
-506 AESKNMLTKPASEY
+506 ARSKNMLTKPDSEY
-520 TQKEILGLIMLPGFS
+520 SQKEILGLIMLPGFS
-535 TNTQVTEYSGRGV
+535 TNTEVTEYSGRGV
-548 GMDVVR
+548 GMDVVK
-554 KNVEA
+554 KNVES
-559 LGGTVAVSSTLGKGT
+559 LGGIVSVSSTYGEGT
-574 SISMKIPLT
+574 TISMKIPLT

-601 PIANIRQSFKVKAEQ
+601 PIANIRQSFKVKADQ
-616 IIRDEYGNEMV
+616 VIKDEYGNEMV
-627 ERVDRFYPI
+627 ERVDHFYPI

-686 AFLSDFNLKEHGITG
+686 AFLSEFNLKDHGITG
-701 CTILGDG
+701 CTIMGDG

-714 DVLNLYSIAVENA
+714 DILSLYSIAVENA

>member
-1 MGNGMDSSILDTYL
+1 MSSGMDSSILDTYL

-51 TIKGSSAMMEFTSI
+51 TIKGSSAMMEFNSI

-106 RSEIEKIEQ
+106 RSEIEKVEQ
-115 GEPLSTNIDDFANE
+115 GVPLSTDIDAFSNE
-129 INSFLQ
+129 INSFLK
-135 KISGATS
+135 KISGTAPAQPEAS
-142 VDRTEK
+142 QAAP
-148 AASDKPAETAP
+148 AASAPAASG
-159 EKPAEPA
+159 AAASAPA
-166 APAPA
+166 APAS
-171 PTALIGELPDDKDAT
+171 LPDDKDAA

-194 EGIGME
+194 EGVGME
-200 NLRAFMIVN
+200 NLRAYMIVN
-209 AVRECEVDFRYYPDD
+209 AVKECDVNFRFYPSD
-224 MESNQDSSQSIAENG
+224 METDQDTSQTIAENG

-244 NSREDAAKAETLLK
+244 DSSEDASKAEGILK
-258 IQNHIRSYE
+258 TQNHIRSYE
-267 LIDAKAAAEPQNA
+267 LVNVSKAAPPAKAEEKKAS
-280 QPAVSEPERDT
+280 VS
-291 KAASQSAAPAAKP
+291 KP
-304 ATPAPAPAPAQ
+304 TAPAPASTDTAAGKAAPML
-315 ASKKPASSSSHAPIK
+315 SHAPVK

-341 DSLMNIVGEIV
+341 DSLMDIVGEIV

-396 RMVPISGIFQKM
+396 RMVPISGVFQKM

-416 QSLDKDVRLTI
+416 QSLGKDVRLTI
-427 IGEDTEVDKTIIDN
+427 VGEDTEVDKTIVDN

-464 RIDAGKDPQGEII
+464 RIAAGKDPQGEIV

-489 SITDDG
+489 SVKDDG

-500 QQILKK
+500 QKILEK
-506 AESKNMLTKPASEY
+506 ARSKNMLTKPDSEY
-520 TQKEILGLIMLPGFS
+520 SQKEILGLIMLPGFS
-535 TNTQVTEYSGRGV
+535 TNTEVTEYSGRGV
-548 GMDVVR
+548 GMDVVK
-554 KNVEA
+554 KNVES
-559 LGGTVAVSSTLGKGT
+559 LGGIVSVSSTYGEGT
-574 SISMKIPLT
+574 TISMKIPLT

-601 PIANIRQSFKVKAEQ
+601 PIANIRQSFKVKADQ
-616 IIRDEYGNEMV
+616 VIKDEYGNEMV
-627 ERVDRFYPI
+627 ERVDHFYPI

-686 AFLSDFNLKEHGITG
+686 AFLSEFNLKDHGITG
-701 CTILGDG
+701 CTIMGDG

-714 DVLNLYSIAVENA
+714 DILSLYSIAVENA

>member
-1 MGNGMDSSILDTYL
+1 MSSGMDSSILDTYL

-51 TIKGSSAMMEFTSI
+51 TIKGSSAMMEFNSI

-106 RSEIEKIEQ
+106 RSEIEKVEQ
-115 GEPLSTNIDDFANE
+115 GVPLSTDIDTFSNE
-129 INSFLQ
+129 INSFLK
-135 KISGATS
+135 KISG
-142 VDRTEK
+142 
-148 AASDKPAETAP
+148 TAP
-159 EKPAEPA
+159 AQPEASQA
-166 APAPA
+166 APATSGAAA
-171 PTALIGELPDDKDAT
+171 PSSLPDDKDAA

-194 EGIGME
+194 EGVGME
-200 NLRAFMIVN
+200 NLRAYMIVN
-209 AVRECEVDFRYYPDD
+209 AVKECDVNFRFYPSD
-224 MESNQDSSQSIAENG
+224 METDQDTSQTIAENG

-244 NSREDAAKAETLLK
+244 NSREDASKAEGILK
-258 IQNHIRSYE
+258 TQNHIRSYE
-267 LIDAKAAAEPQNA
+267 LVDDPK
-280 QPAVSEPERDT
+280 
-291 KAASQSAAPAAKP
+291 AAPAPTVETKKVSP
-304 ATPAPAPAPAQ
+304 
-315 ASKKPASSSSHAPIK
+315 SKSPASTASSPDTAAKKVAPQLTHTPVK

-341 DSLMNIVGEIV
+341 DSLMDIVGEIV

-396 RMVPISGIFQKM
+396 RMVPISGVFQKM

-416 QSLDKDVRLTI
+416 QSLGKDVRLTI
-427 IGEDTEVDKTIIDN
+427 VGEDTEVDKTIVDN

-464 RIDAGKDPQGEII
+464 RIAAGKDPQGEIV

-489 SITDDG
+489 SVKDDG

-500 QQILKK
+500 QKILEK
-506 AESKNMLTKPASEY
+506 ARSKNMLTKPDSEY
-520 TQKEILGLIMLPGFS
+520 SQKEILGLIMLPGFS
-535 TNTQVTEYSGRGV
+535 TNTEVTEYSGRGV
-548 GMDVVR
+548 GMDVVK
-554 KNVEA
+554 KNVES
-559 LGGTVAVSSTLGKGT
+559 LGGIVSVSSTYGEGT
-574 SISMKIPLT
+574 TISMKIPLT

-601 PIANIRQSFKVKAEQ
+601 PIANIRQSFKVKADQ
-616 IIRDEYGNEMV
+616 VIKDEYGNEMV
-627 ERVDRFYPI
+627 ERVDHFYPI

-686 AFLSDFNLKEHGITG
+686 AFLSEFNLKDHGITG
-701 CTILGDG
+701 CTIMGDG

-714 DVLNLYSIAVENA
+714 DILSLYSIAVENA

>member
-1 MGNGMDSSILDTYL
+1 MSSGMDSSILDTYL

-26 EMLVADEKNGDFSA
+26 EMLVADEKNGDFST

-51 TIKGSSAMMEFTSI
+51 TIKGSSAMMEFNSI

-106 RSEIEKIEQ
+106 RSEIEKVEQ
-115 GEPLSTNIDDFANE
+115 GVPLSTDIDAFSNE
-129 INSFLQ
+129 INSFLK
-135 KISGATS
+135 KISGAAPAQPEAS
-142 VDRTEK
+142 Q
-148 AASDKPAETAP
+148 AASGSSN
-159 EKPAEPA
+159 PA
-166 APAPA
+166 APAS
-171 PTALIGELPDDKDAT
+171 LPDDKDAA

-194 EGIGME
+194 EGVGME
-200 NLRAFMIVN
+200 NLRAYMIVN
-209 AVRECEVDFRYYPDD
+209 AVRECEVTFRFYPSD
-224 MESNQDSSQSIAENG
+224 METDPDTSQKIAENG

-244 NSREDAAKAETLLK
+244 DSSEDASKAEGILK
-258 IQNHIRSYE
+258 TQNHIRSYE
-267 LIDAKAAAEPQNA
+267 LVNVPKAAP
-280 QPAVSEPERDT
+280 PAKVEEKKASVSKST
-291 KAASQSAAPAAKP
+291 
-304 ATPAPAPAPAQ
+304 APAPASTDTAAGKAAPML
-315 ASKKPASSSSHAPIK
+315 SHAPVK

-341 DSLMNIVGEIV
+341 DSLMDIVGEIV

-396 RMVPISGIFQKM
+396 RMVPISGVFQKM

-416 QSLDKDVRLTI
+416 QSLGKDVRLTI
-427 IGEDTEVDKTIIDN
+427 VGEDTEVDKTIVDN

-464 RIDAGKDPQGEII
+464 RIAAGKDPQGEIV

-489 SITDDG
+489 SVKDDG

-500 QQILKK
+500 QKILEK
-506 AESKNMLTKPASEY
+506 ARSKNMLTKPDSEY
-520 TQKEILGLIMLPGFS
+520 SQKEILGLIMLPGFS
-535 TNTQVTEYSGRGV
+535 TNTEVTEYSGRGV
-548 GMDVVR
+548 GMDVVK
-554 KNVEA
+554 KNVES
-559 LGGTVAVSSTLGKGT
+559 LGGIVSVSSTYGEGT
-574 SISMKIPLT
+574 TISMKIPLT

-601 PIANIRQSFKVKAEQ
+601 PIANIRQSFKVKADQ
-616 IIRDEYGNEMV
+616 VIKDEYGNEMV
-627 ERVDRFYPI
+627 ERVDHFYPI

-686 AFLSDFNLKEHGITG
+686 AFLSEFNLKDHGITG
-701 CTILGDG
+701 CTIMGDG

-714 DVLNLYSIAVENA
+714 DILSLYSIAVENA

>member
-1 MGNGMDSSILDTYL
+1 MSSGMDSSILDTYL

-26 EMLVADEKNGDFSA
+26 EMLVADEKNGDFST

-51 TIKGSSAMMEFTSI
+51 TIKGSSAMMEFNSI

-106 RSEIEKIEQ
+106 RSEIEKVEQ
-115 GEPLSTNIDDFANE
+115 GVPLSTDIDAFSNE
-129 INSFLQ
+129 INSFLK
-135 KISGATS
+135 KISGAAPAQP
-142 VDRTEK
+142 E
-148 AASDKPAETAP
+148 ASQ
-159 EKPAEPA
+159 A
-166 APAPA
+166 APAASGAATSGAAASGAAAPA
-171 PTALIGELPDDKDAT
+171 SLPDDKDAA

-194 EGIGME
+194 EGVGME
-200 NLRAFMIVN
+200 NLRAYMIVN
-209 AVRECEVDFRYYPDD
+209 AVRECEVTFRFYPSD
-224 MESNQDSSQSIAENG
+224 METDPDTSQKIAENG

-244 NSREDAAKAETLLK
+244 DSSEDASKAEGILK
-258 IQNHIRSYE
+258 TQNHIRSYE
-267 LIDAKAAAEPQNA
+267 LVNVP
-280 QPAVSEPERDT
+280 
-291 KAASQSAAPAAKP
+291 KAASPAKAEEKKASVSKP
-304 ATPAPAPAPAQ
+304 TAPAPASTDTAAGKAAPML
-315 ASKKPASSSSHAPIK
+315 SHAPVK

-341 DSLMNIVGEIV
+341 DSLMDIVGEIV

-396 RMVPISGIFQKM
+396 RMVPISGVFQKM

-416 QSLDKDVRLTI
+416 QSLGKDVRLTI
-427 IGEDTEVDKTIIDN
+427 VGEDTEVDKTIVDN

-464 RIDAGKDPQGEII
+464 RIAAGKDPQGEIV

-489 SITDDG
+489 SIKDDG

-500 QQILKK
+500 QKILEK
-506 AESKNMLTKPASEY
+506 ARSKNMLTKPDSEY
-520 TQKEILGLIMLPGFS
+520 SQKEILGLIMLPGFS
-535 TNTQVTEYSGRGV
+535 TNTEVTEYSGRGV
-548 GMDVVR
+548 GMDVVK
-554 KNVEA
+554 KNVES
-559 LGGTVAVSSTLGKGT
+559 LGGIVSVSSTYGEGT
-574 SISMKIPLT
+574 TISMKIPLT

-601 PIANIRQSFKVKAEQ
+601 PIANIRQSFKVKADQ
-616 IIRDEYGNEMV
+616 VIKDEYGNEMV
-627 ERVDRFYPI
+627 ERVDHFYPI

-686 AFLSDFNLKEHGITG
+686 AFLSEFNLKDHGITG
-701 CTILGDG
+701 CTIMGDG

-714 DVLNLYSIAVENA
+714 DILSLYSIAVENA